1 MAWTLIQHDESDSSH
16 EFPRLSTG
24 DYWEVQNIPDTYDHL
39 KVVGFVQLAT
49 GQSSSMNLCEVLFN
63 NDDSDDYS
71 DQYMYYTTG
80 TSVGGSYDANRAGG
94 ARMAYCADDQN
105 AGGFSSFTLTI
116 PNYCHGS
123 VMHRR
128 FLCRSGMAG
137 GSMSDYYHHN
147 MMTTGTWHSTA
158 EIDRIKITEG
168 WGHDSGF
175 QQYST
180 MSLYGISVS

>member
-1 MAWTLIQHDESDSSH
+1 MAWTLIQHDEADSSH

-39 KVVGFVQLAT
+39 KVMGFVQLAT
-49 GQSSSMNLCEVLFN
+49 GTSSATNLVELLFN
-63 NDDSDDYS
+63 NDTGSNYS
-71 DQYMYYTTG
+71 DQYMYYSSG

-94 ARMAYCADDQN
+94 SRLAYLADDQN
-105 AGGFSSFTLTI
+105 TGAFSSFTLTI
-116 PNYCHGS
+116 LNYCEGS
-123 VMHRR
+123 AMHRR
-128 FLCRSGMAG
+128 WLCRSATAG
-137 GSMSDYYHHN
+137 QYTNDYYHHN

-168 WGHDSGF
+168 WGNDSGF
-175 QQYST
+175 RQYST

>member
-1 MAWTLIQHDESDSSH
+1 MAWTLIQHDEADSSH

-39 KVVGFVQLAT
+39 KVMGFVQLDT
-49 GQSSSMNLCEVLFN
+49 GSSGTTLVELLFN
-63 NDDSDDYS
+63 NDTGSNYS
-71 DQYMYYTTG
+71 DQYMYYSSG

-94 ARMAYCADDQN
+94 SRLAYLAD
-105 AGGFSSFTLTI
+105 GGNPGAFSSFTLTI
-116 PNYCHGS
+116 LNYCQGS
-123 VMHRR
+123 TMHRR
-128 FLCRSGMAG
+128 WLCRSATAG
-137 GSMSDYYHHN
+137 GSTSDNYHHN

-168 WGHDSGF
+168 WGNDSGF
-175 QQYST
+175 QRYST